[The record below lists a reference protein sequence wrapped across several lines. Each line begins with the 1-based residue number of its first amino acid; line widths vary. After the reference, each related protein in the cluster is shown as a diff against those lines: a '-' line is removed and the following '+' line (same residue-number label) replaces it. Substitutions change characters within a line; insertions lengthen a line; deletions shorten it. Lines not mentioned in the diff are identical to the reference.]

1 LSRLADALGAVS
13 VDLPQPIVG
22 GLVPWETLDLKDGI
36 GMAVQV
42 CRTERD
48 VVATIDG
55 RNLLKFGVQLSGQ
68 RILSF
73 EGRHETSL
81 KGAATAVLL
90 HDYGVSKEE
99 RLIAHGDVRCLV
111 MAMCSED
118 LWRFLD
124 EEKTPVSSG
133 FHSFLVRKRVRPR
146 LAIAAPTPEE
156 IAIGAAV
163 INCRRT
169 GALRRLYVE
178 AKVTELFCLILD
190 RFQAESR
197 PRASA
202 FRLTHRDRCQ
212 LAAVRD
218 FLLVSFVEPPTI
230 HALARQFGLNRNKLC
245 GGFAQLFGA
254 SIYDFCKSLRLEKA
268 RQLLM
273 ETDIPIAQ
281 VAYATGFSS
290 ASAFSASF
298 TRAFRRSPSRQR
310 TS

>member
-1 LSRLADALGAVS
+1 MSRLADALGAMS
-13 VDLPQPIVG
+13 VDLPQPIAG
-22 GLVPWETLDLKDGI
+22 GFVPWETLDLKDGI
-36 GMAVQV
+36 GMSVQA
-42 CRTERD
+42 CHTDRD
-48 VVATIDG
+48 IVATIDG

-81 KGAATAVLL
+81 NGAATAVLL

-99 RLIAHGDVRCLV
+99 RLIAHGDVRGV
-111 MAMCSED
+111 VVAMCSED

-133 FHSFLVRKRVRPR
+133 FRSFLVRKRVRPR
-146 LAIAAPTPEE
+146 LAISVPTPEE
-156 IAIGAAV
+156 IAIAAAV

-178 AKVTELFCLILD
+178 AKATELFCLILD

-197 PRASA
+197 PCASG
-202 FRLTHRDRCQ
+202 FRVSHRDRCQ

-218 FLLVSFVEPPTI
+218 LLLETFVEPPSL

-254 SIYDFCKSLRLEKA
+254 SIYDFCRSLRLEKA
-268 RQLLM
+268 RRLLM

-298 TRAFRRSPSRQR
+298 TREFRRSPSRQR